1 MTLPAMV
8 PAAPASAAAPAIA
21 PAEILAPA
29 LGPLAQ
35 AMEDA
40 RSRIASGQPLMPDA
54 APLDPSA
61 PPARDEIGR
70 FTTVA
75 DAPAEGDAPAVAD
88 APPEGDAPAEAEAE
102 AEAEE
107 GDENPLVVEVPGRR
121 EGDAFV
127 PIEVK
132 TPEEAERLRQ
142 LVNGY
147 NRGFELH
154 QRAALIEQDRESM
167 ALIEARLELD
177 PEGFLFENIPR
188 DRAADVALQVLLE
201 PEIWASVS
209 DIIAELSES
218 DDKREFVRVSLE
230 NQRLKNQQH
239 TEQRMTERQEAARS
253 AQGIK
258 QVCAQLVPQHL
269 SKQDQIAFYQTLQQT
284 VADHAD
290 RMGLSHLDPR
300 DVPLIVSQRLRAIG
314 VDPVEAASRLFT
326 RPNKAP
332 AKNGRTPAAAPLPRP
347 AQPKSPTGP
356 QFMQAQDKL
365 RLAATGV
372 PAGAGAPS
380 SAALPPPPSGQ
391 TLEQRIEWARRNL
404 SFST

>member
-1 MTLPAMV
+1 MPSPALV
-8 PAAPASAAAPAIA
+8 PDAPASAAAPAIA

-54 APLDPSA
+54 SPLDPAA
-61 PPARDEIGR
+61 PLARDENGR
-70 FTTVA
+70 FKAEGEAPVEGEAPAEA
-75 DAPAEGDAPAVAD
+75 DAPAEGVDPA
-88 APPEGDAPAEAEAE
+88 
-102 AEAEE
+102 E
-107 GDENPLVVEVPGRR
+107 GDEEGADNPLVVEVPGRR

-154 QRAALIEQDRESM
+154 QRAALIEQDRESL

-201 PEIWASVS
+201 PEVWASVS
-209 DIIAELSES
+209 DIIAELAES

-230 NQRLKNQQH
+230 NQRLKNQQT

-253 AQGIK
+253 AQDIK

-269 SKQDQIAFYQTLQQT
+269 SKQDQITFYQTLQQT

-326 RPNKAP
+326 RPNGAP
-332 AKNGRTPAAAPLPRP
+332 AKNGRTPAAAPPPRP

-356 QFMQAQDKL
+356 QLLQAKDKL

>member
-1 MTLPAMV
+1 MPSPALV
-8 PAAPASAAAPAIA
+8 PDAPASAAAPAIA
-21 PAEILAPA
+21 PAEILAPV

-54 APLDPSA
+54 PPLDPIA
-61 PPARDEIGR
+61 PLARDENGR
-70 FTTVA
+70 FKAEGEAPAEA
-75 DAPAEGDAPAVAD
+75 DAPAEGVDPA
-88 APPEGDAPAEAEAE
+88 
-102 AEAEE
+102 E
-107 GDENPLVVEVPGRR
+107 GDEEGVDNPLVVEVPGRR

-127 PIEVK
+127 PVEVK

-154 QRAALIEQDRESM
+154 QRAALIEQDRESL

-201 PEIWASVS
+201 PEVWASVS
-209 DIIAELSES
+209 DIIAELAES

-230 NQRLKNQQH
+230 NQRLKNQQT

-253 AQGIK
+253 AQDIK

-269 SKQDQIAFYQTLQQT
+269 SKQDQIVFYQTLQQT

-326 RPNKAP
+326 RPNRAP

-356 QFMQAQDKL
+356 QLLQAKDKL